1 MHWMCSMLPAVEI
14 ADDGSCLG
22 VGCPDKKVHPRHTVH
37 GAGVRSHLFIDTMM
51 FTLAKQV
58 QVEVAQYGRCIL
70 LARRCLFRR
79 IFVLRYSH
87 NYYPGR
93 GTSVPL
99 HLLLNSYVLA
109 TNELYQLI
117 TLLFHQRACLRLYV
131 QAQQRL
137 RVGGGHIEPPVAIV
151 DRDTIEVIDRACILT
166 EMLLNGFQLAL
177 DIVDMG
183 VDLPTADPRIQ
194 RLDQFGERLVFHR
207 EQFQDEQEGDQARIG
222 EPVVAEVEMPGMFAA
237 EDGIVLAHLCFDI
250 GMPYARAVGL
260 PPVPLN
266 QRRHAPGE
274 DHLVDVRGAS
284 I

>member
-1 MHWMCSMLPAVEI
+1 
-14 ADDGSCLG
+14 
-22 VGCPDKKVHPRHTVH
+22 
-37 GAGVRSHLFIDTMM
+37 MM

-70 LARRCLFRR
+70 LARRCLFRW

-109 TNELYQLI
+109 TNELCQLI
-117 TLLFHQRACLRLYV
+117 TLLFHQGACLRLYV

-137 RVGGGHIEPPVAIV
+137 RVGGAHIEPPVAIV

-166 EMLLNGFQLAL
+166 ENILNGIQLAL

-183 VDLPTADPRIQ
+183 LDLPNAYPTIHW
-194 RLDQFGERLVFHR
+194 LVS
-207 EQFQDEQEGDQARIG
+207 
-222 EPVVAEVEMPGMFAA
+222 
-237 EDGIVLAHLCFDI
+237 IV
-250 GMPYARAVGL
+250 
-260 PPVPLN
+260 
-266 QRRHAPGE
+266 
-274 DHLVDVRGAS
+274 
-284 I
+284 